1 MKLAV
6 SHDKEVR
13 LGWANVV
20 ARPVVSAR
28 SSAPA
33 TSMPNM
39 RATPPRVVLPSAGL
53 LKVQRFLSTSK
64 DAKSR
69 LPEPMLQR
77 TLPPLLSMLVKFVQ
91 ILFNRLRLTS
101 VILTCKLT
109 CNGVEIGR

>member
-39 RATPPRVVLPSAGL
+39 RATPPSVVLPLAGL

-69 LPEPMLQR
+69 LPEQMLPS
-77 TLPPLLSMLVKFVQ
+77 TLQ
-91 ILFNRLRLTS
+91 
-101 VILTCKLT
+101 
-109 CNGVEIGR
+109 IGRAHDELQSLMRISYAVFC